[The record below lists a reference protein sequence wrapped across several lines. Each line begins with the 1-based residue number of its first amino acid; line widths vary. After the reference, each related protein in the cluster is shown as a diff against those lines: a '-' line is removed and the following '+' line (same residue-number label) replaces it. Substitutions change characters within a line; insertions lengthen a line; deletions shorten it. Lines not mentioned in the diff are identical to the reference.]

1 LGGTGADVLS
11 GGVGSDVFGYGATT
25 DGGAVSTNVS
35 PTSVGVTGDTVSDFV
50 SGTDKFTFLNSA
62 FGNLS
67 TGTLQSANFASINEA
82 YKGEASQISNK
93 SGPVFVFDSIDT
105 LYYDPSTSQAGYTV
119 ISTTNLVNVR
129 LATSKLSP
137 HFSSNAFPFS
147 IVSGSRTPYHD
158 DDQDQDGYTIWR
170 SSTIWT
176 SIKQAGS
183 VSREEPWSRSSYC
196 RHRRLQSR

>member
-1 LGGTGADVLS
+1 MVCSVVLNGAGNSLGNKITGNSGINNLSGAAGNDILLGGTGADVLS
-11 GGVGSDVFGYGATT
+11 GGAGSDVFGYGATT

-137 HFSSNAFPFS
+137 HFSSNVFPFFHRFWLAHRL
-147 IVSGSRTPYHD
+147 SR
-158 DDQDQDGYTIWR
+158 
-170 SSTIWT
+170 
-176 SIKQAGS
+176 
-183 VSREEPWSRSSYC
+183 
-196 RHRRLQSR
+196 